1 MRRTHSSALSAAL
14 MLGLGL
20 AASATPT
27 QAAGIDNTFGFGG
40 KAFTPMSQP
49 LGDRFLNAVRGPA
62 GGTYAVGYAVLSGTD
77 RAMAVARADRNG
89 DLVASFGNNGVATV
103 NMAAPPFLAPPAGT
117 APTGAAEVARGI
129 VVQSDGR
136 IVISGFAETPSIPL
150 PADSRDTDV
159 YAARFYP
166 DGTLDASFGV
176 NGATRIDLA
185 PSSSATATAP
195 TGDQAYGLAIQP
207 DDRLV
212 IDASRGTDDVARPGR
227 TDRDLTAIRL
237 TKDGV
242 PDPTFKGAG
251 QPDGISSI
259 HATATNSSSTS
270 VEVSEN
276 ARQSV
281 VQPDGKIVLASYSA
295 IPATPNAGNE
305 GNRPFIA
312 RFDNDGIPD
321 ATFGTGGYAS
331 GQPLGATPS
340 FSEAY
345 DVALQSTGSYVVVGY
360 GSNAATVAATGT
372 DAVAYRFTSAGVLDP
387 TFGTGGV
394 TAYNQSG
401 GTDQA
406 RDISVLPDGRLAIV
420 GNTVPGGA
428 GNGANG
434 FVMVLSANGAPD
446 TSVTP
451 GGGFQFELGG
461 PSDSFMGS
469 GHAVISVGTNSLPA
483 AGSISAQPAEVQRG
497 GDLAVMD
504 GQDGL
509 QQPDH
514 AGGAALERF
523 RDAPQPLLHEL
534 LAAGAESGD
543 PAAARVGVDP
553 EAVAAP
559 DLHLLLL
566 RGLDL
571 GDEIAALACGQQAR
585 DARRRGDRV
594 SPRRPRRRAPA
605 RGAARRMRSS
615 RSTRTAAAPYTSS
628 STRRACR

>member
-40 KAFTPMSQP
+40 KAFTPLSQP
-49 LGDRFLNAVRGPA
+49 LGDRFLNVVRGPA
-62 GGTYAVGYAVLSGTD
+62 GGAYAVGYAVLSGTD
-77 RAMAVARADRNG
+77 RAMAVARVDRNG

-136 IVISGFAETPSIPL
+136 IVISGFAETPSMPL
-150 PADSRDTDV
+150 PTDSRDTDV

-166 DGTLDASFGV
+166 DGTPDVSFGV

-195 TGDQAYGLAIQP
+195 SGDQAYGLAIQP
-207 DDRLV
+207 DDKLV
-212 IDASRGTDDVARPGR
+212 IDAGRGTDDIARPGR

-242 PDPTFKGAG
+242 PDPTFKGVG

-276 ARQSV
+276 ARQPI
-281 VQPDGKIVLASYSA
+281 VQPDGRIVLGSYSS
-295 IPATPNAGNE
+295 IPATPNGGNE

-312 RFDNDGIPD
+312 RFNGDGTPD
-321 ATFGTGGYAS
+321 ATFGTDGYAS

-372 DAVAYRFTSAGVLDP
+372 DAVAYRFTSAGALDP

-434 FVMVLSANGAPD
+434 F
-446 TSVTP
+446 T
-451 GGGFQFELGG
+451 
-461 PSDSFMGS
+461 
-469 GHAVISVGTNSLPA
+469 
-483 AGSISAQPAEVQRG
+483 R
-497 GDLAVMD
+497 
-504 GQDGL
+504 
-509 QQPDH
+509 
-514 AGGAALERF
+514 
-523 RDAPQPLLHEL
+523 
-534 LAAGAESGD
+534 
-543 PAAARVGVDP
+543 
-553 EAVAAP
+553 
-559 DLHLLLL
+559 
-566 RGLDL
+566 
-571 GDEIAALACGQQAR
+571 
-585 DARRRGDRV
+585 
-594 SPRRPRRRAPA
+594 SPRA
-605 RGAARRMRSS
+605 
-615 RSTRTAAAPYTSS
+615 ST
-628 STRRACR
+628 